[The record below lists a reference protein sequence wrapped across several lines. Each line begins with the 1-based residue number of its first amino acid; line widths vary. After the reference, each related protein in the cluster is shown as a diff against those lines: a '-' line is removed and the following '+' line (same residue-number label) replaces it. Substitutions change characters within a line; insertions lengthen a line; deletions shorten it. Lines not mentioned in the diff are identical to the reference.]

1 MPSENNSEV
10 HYELFEDKKAIR
22 FMDNHSDDEKL
33 ISRIHGKYYQ
43 LAVDPYK
50 EAESSF
56 RSRKCPKCKK
66 TGVGDYRII
75 YFINESTKEVE
86 IIDIGPR
93 RSIYKKWN

>member
-43 LAVDPYK
+43 LAIDLYK

-56 RSRKCPKCKK
+56 RSRKCLNVRKQ
-66 TGVGDYRII
+66 GW
-75 YFINESTKEVE
+75 E
-86 IIDIGPR
+86 IIESYI
-93 RSIYKKWN
+93 SSMNQ

>member
-56 RSRKCPKCKK
+56 RSKKCP
-66 TGVGDYRII
+66 I